1 MSCREASKRRLQ
13 PGSGCCKQRPRLQLK
28 SAPQSTYCPTP
39 SWAAPAPRGRPW
51 APGVG
56 RLPAARAGHARVSTS
71 IRQEHRRP
79 RTAAE
84 LELGWPGAGAFL
96 LCAGRPW
103 RLARPQVGPPPIP
116 PMSIG
121 THTSCSRGAHA
132 AQERARARGAPPAPR
147 PGPRQFRRTA
157 QPTRLHGRLFGRVA
171 QRHVWGPAATC
182 LTVRVGQVGDIGG
195 TVRG

>member
-13 PGSGCCKQRPRLQLK
+13 PGSGCCKQRPRQQLK
-28 SAPQSTYCPTP
+28 ARRNQTYCPTP

-84 LELGWPGAGAFL
+84 LEPWLAWCRLSSLCGQALAVGATAS
-96 LCAGRPW
+96 
-103 RLARPQVGPPPIP
+103 GPPPQSP
-116 PMSIG
+116 QCQLAPTRSA
-121 THTSCSRGAHA
+121 RAAHM
-132 AQERARARGAPPAPR
+132 QRRKERARVGRPPRPAPDHGSSGALPNQLACTVAFLAASLSGMFGARR
-147 PGPRQFRRTA
+147 PP
-157 QPTRLHGRLFGRVA
+157 
-171 QRHVWGPAATC
+171 VWRCASA
-182 LTVRVGQVGDIGG
+182 RWAM
-195 TVRG
+195 